1 MNRKMLIIGIDGGT
15 WSVLRPAMQAGYMP
29 CLKALVEGGASGILE
44 STLPAITPAAWSA
57 FQTGMNP
64 GATGVHDFH
73 RWNRKN
79 RNFEFVNSSMLP
91 KTIWETA
98 SSAKKMVGL
107 VNVPMTYPPQKIN
120 GYVISGILTPSIE
133 SEFTYPPGLK
143 QELLAQVPSYHIFNI
158 KDARTAL
165 GENDFKSF
173 VSKMALALEGR
184 IKAAQLLIEKSAF
197 DVLMVH
203 FQATDAVQHAL
214 WGYLDEGHESY
225 CKEKRE
231 YIFDNL
237 FKVLD
242 EKIGQLRNDF
252 EKCAG
257 DDFLTLI
264 ISDHGFERH
273 IKRLNLGNWLCREG
287 FLQINPR
294 SQNVPLLKRITRKF
308 RLGRLLSCILGAGAV
323 SKMERSLKL
332 DTHRFIW
339 EKSRAFAMGRGG
351 EGFIYLLE
359 DDQAKAGQ
367 TASELVAK
375 LSQLCDDQTGKKV
388 IERIRRKEEIF
399 TGGMLDVMPDLIVET
414 VSGYS
419 CTGAHLAN
427 EKRLF
432 HKVTSETDFHVGKH
446 HPDGIVVVSGP
457 GVKCQ
462 KIDKKHLVD
471 MAPTILYYL
480 GLSVDSRMDGK
491 VLTDLFTDEFVS
503 ENPVKRSEDGGIADS
518 DKEAD
523 VYTGQ
528 DEEKIRERLEDL
540 GYL

>member
-1 MNRKMLIIGIDGGT
+1 MLIVGIDGGT
-15 WSVLRPAMQAGYMP
+15 WSVLQPAMQAGYMP
-29 CLKALVEGGASGILE
+29 YLKALVEGGASGILE

-73 RWNRKN
+73 RWNRRSKT
-79 RNFEFVNSSMLP
+79 FEFVNSSMLP
-91 KTIWETA
+91 KTIWERA
-98 SSAKKMVGL
+98 SKAQKLVGL

-120 GYVISGILTPSIE
+120 GYIISGILSPSVE

-143 QELLAQVPSYHIFNI
+143 QELLTQVPSYHIFNI

-165 GENDFKSF
+165 GESDFKSF
-173 VSKMALALEGR
+173 VNKMAQVLHGR

-225 CKEKRE
+225 DSQKRG

-242 EKIGQLRNDF
+242 EKIGQLRTDF
-252 EKCAG
+252 QKRVG
-257 DDFLTLI
+257 DNFLTLL

-273 IKRLNLGNWLCREG
+273 IKRFNLGNWLCQEG

-294 SQNVPLLKRITRKF
+294 SEKVPLTKRVTRKL
-308 RLGRLLSCILGAGAV
+308 RLGRLLSCIFGAGAV
-323 SKMERSLKL
+323 SKMERSLRL
-332 DTHRFIW
+332 DIDKFIW
-339 EKSRAFAMGRGG
+339 EKSRAFSMGRSG

-359 DDQAKAGQ
+359 DDQAKARQ
-367 TASELVAK
+367 TASELIEK
-375 LSQLCDDQTGKKV
+375 LSQVCDEEMGEKV
-388 IERIRRKEEIF
+388 IKSIRRKEEIF
-399 TGGMLDVMPDLIVET
+399 TGSMLDVMPDLIVEPI
-414 VSGYS
+414 SGYS

-457 GVKCQ
+457 GVNYQ
-462 KIDKKHLVD
+462 KMDKKHLVD

-480 GLSVDSRMDGK
+480 GLPVGPRIDGK
-491 VLTDLFTDEFVS
+491 VLTDLFADEFVAA
-503 ENPVKRSEDGGIADS
+503 NPVKECSDTGNDDS
-518 DKEAD
+518 GKEAD
-523 VYTGQ
+523 VYTGR
-528 DEEKIRERLEDL
+528 DEAKIRERLEDL